1 MAERMVYPGV
11 FTQENDATF
20 LAQGVGDIGAAF
32 IGATVK
38 GRAFVPTVIESWNEY
53 LSHFGI
59 TSKNTYLPYA
69 VRNYIKD
76 SNRATI
82 VRVLGTSG
90 YDMDVV
96 NVVATGSWGSKSV
109 AVLHPSYIVTNTD
122 SVWEGSSLASNE
134 SGSAVITIS
143 GSATTSEDFV
153 YTPTDYSASLN
164 PSNNNWLGKIFGRSA
179 ETSDPV
185 YLYTLFTQDS
195 SASLATDA
203 ETSFVLESGSAASD
217 WGFGQRYLEA
227 MTPYITSQDVGGNA
241 VNLFR
246 FATLSHGVHSNYEF
260 KIGIRDII
268 PAGSVAGS
276 QYGQFTV
283 DVRAVDQ
290 DNLVNSPFKYTDTDL
305 RPLILE
311 SFTCNLDPDSPQ
323 YVGKIIGTKY
333 EQVNS
338 NGEIEHYGEYEN
350 RSRYIRVDIVEDVE
364 NKAVSSQLVPFGFRA
379 LKSPLPIAFT
389 QPASATYVTAQTD
402 AGTYNRNVYWGFDFD
417 FDNTDN
423 VNYLSPL
430 PESDN
435 QTTGSNVDF
444 LLSNYNQPEG
454 AAYPSVSSPYT
465 GSINLN
471 NSQVDE
477 KTRKFMVPFQ
487 GGFDG
492 WKPNIRKLTG
502 DKITAGN
509 TQGFDISSANSDG
522 YTAFKRGI
530 DAVAN
535 PDEYDIN
542 MMVIPGVLHEF
553 HSSITNY
560 AKTVCEDRSDCL
572 YLMDGFSID
581 ASVSSAVSTIETF
594 DSNYATTYYPWIKID
609 DPDTS
614 KPTWVPPSVVL
625 AAVIA
630 YTDKV
635 ADPWFAPAG
644 LNRGGLTTTRDVRKR
659 LRADDLGDLY
669 KARIN
674 PIKTTTDQGQV
685 VWGQKTLQGRPSALD
700 RLNVRRMLIAV
711 KKYIASATMYLV
723 FEQNTA
729 QTRNRFL
736 NIVNPYLERVRERQ
750 GLYTFKVVMDETNN
764 TPDII
769 DQNMLIGDIF
779 LQPTRTAEMISL
791 NFNIQPTGAT
801 FDE

>member
-11 FTQENDATF
+11 FTRENDLSF
-20 LAQGVGDIGAAF
+20 LPQGIGDIGAAF

-38 GRAFVPTVIESWNEY
+38 GRAFVPTVVESWSDY
-53 LSHFGI
+53 LNHFGP
-59 TSKNTYLPYA
+59 SDKNTYLPYT

-82 VRVLGTSG
+82 VRVLGTDG

-96 NVVATGSWGSKSV
+96 NVVVDGKSV
-109 AVLHPSYIVTNTD
+109 ALLHPSYIVTNTA
-122 SVWEGSSLASNE
+122 SVWEGSSLANNE
-134 SGSAVITIS
+134 SGSAVLTVS
-143 GSATTSEDFV
+143 GSATIDSDFT
-153 YTPTDYSASLN
+153 YTATDYSASIDSD
-164 PSNNNWLGKIFGRSA
+164 SNNYLGKIFGKSP

-185 YLYTLFTQDS
+185 YLYTLFDQDA
-195 SASLATDA
+195 SASLAANGAVTM
-203 ETSFVLESGSAASD
+203 TLESGSSTD
-217 WGFGQRYLEA
+217 WNFGQEYLEA
-227 MTPYITSQDVGGNA
+227 YTPYITSQEVGGNA

-246 FATLSHGVHSNYEF
+246 FATLSHGNHANYEL
-260 KIGIRDII
+260 KIGIRDIV

-276 QYGQFTV
+276 EYGEFTV
-283 DVRAVDQ
+283 EVRAVDQ
-290 DNLVNSPFKYTDTDL
+290 DKLVNSPFTYTDTDI
-305 RPLILE
+305 RPVVIE

-323 YVGKIIGTKY
+323 YIGKIIGTKY
-333 EQVNS
+333 EKVDS
-338 NGEIEHYGEYEN
+338 NGEIQHYGEYDN
-350 RSRYIRVDIVEDVE
+350 RSNYIRVDMIEDVE
-364 NKAVSSQLVPFGFRA
+364 NKAVSTQLVPFGFRA
-379 LKSPLPIAFT
+379 VKSPIPSAFT
-389 QPASATYVTAQTD
+389 QPAAATFVTDQTD
-402 AGTYNRNVYWGFDFD
+402 GGTYNRNVYWGFDYD
-417 FDNTDN
+417 FNNTDN

-430 PESDN
+430 PVSAV
-435 QTTGSNVDF
+435 QTTGSNIDF

-454 AAYPSVSSPYT
+454 AAYPSAASPYT
-465 GSINLN
+465 GSINLT
-471 NSQVDE
+471 NSQTDE

-492 WKPNIRKLTG
+492 WKPNNRKLTG

-509 TQGFDISSANSDG
+509 TQGFDISSATATG

-530 DAVAN
+530 DAIAN

-542 MMVIPGVLHEF
+542 MLVIPGVLHEF

-560 AKTVCEDRSDCL
+560 AKTICEDRADTFF
-572 YLMDGFSID
+572 LMDGFDID
-581 ASVSSAVSTIETF
+581 ATVSGAVSTIETF
-594 DSNYATTYYPWIKID
+594 DSNYTATYYPWVKID
-609 DPDTS
+609 DPDTA

-625 AAVIA
+625 AGVIA

-635 ADPWFAPAG
+635 SDPWFAPAG

-659 LRADDLGDLY
+659 LRSDDLADLY

-674 PIKTTTDQGQV
+674 PIKVTTNQGII

-700 RLNVRRMLIAV
+700 RINVRRLLIAA
-711 KKYIASATMYLV
+711 KKYIASATNYLV
-723 FEQNTA
+723 FEQNTI

-764 TPDII
+764 TSEVI
-769 DQNMLIGDIF
+769 DRNMLIGDIY
-779 LQPTRTAEMISL
+779 LQPTRTAEVIAL
-791 NFNIQPTGAT
+791 NFNITPTGAT